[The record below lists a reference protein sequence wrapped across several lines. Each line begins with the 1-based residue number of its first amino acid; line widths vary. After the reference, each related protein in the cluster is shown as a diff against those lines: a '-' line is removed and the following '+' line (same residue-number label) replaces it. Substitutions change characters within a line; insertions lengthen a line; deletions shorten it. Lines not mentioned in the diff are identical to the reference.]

1 MLGPLLF
8 VLYTQP
14 ISHIVCQSGFDLHKF
29 SDNTQL
35 FSSALPSLDMF
46 DTFKL
51 NDDKTEALVVDIHT
65 RTSVSCDEH
74 LEIGGSL
81 IPFQQKVKN
90 LGVVLDANLI
100 RSDHISS
107 VCCSAYLKLL
117 RISAICPFLTSA
129 TATLVCSCQSS
140 DWLLQFPLGRY
151 NLDQLARLQRM
162 QNKSAQLIFHKKH
175 SM

>member
-1 MLGPLLF
+1 MLGPILF
-8 VLYTQP
+8 ALYTQP
-14 ISHIVCQSGFDLHKF
+14 ISRIVHQCSSDLHKL
-29 SDNTQL
+29 SDDIQL
-35 FSSALPSLDMF
+35 FSSALSSDFATLS
-46 DTFKL
+46 KQAEQYVS
-51 NDDKTEALVVDIHT
+51 EAMVVSIRS
-65 RTSVSCDEH
+65 RTGVSCNEH
-74 LEIGGSL
+74 LETGGSL
-81 IPFQQKVKN
+81 FPFQPKVKN